1 MTVTPEFL
9 RAIVAEERWAELA
22 RIVDDGFFSLLLTMP
37 DAVRGAL
44 EAAPDEWLHANLRYL
59 NAREISSNGSVG
71 AGLIDE
77 NVSRRFRDGVART
90 PIPATRDV
98 LGVQQ
103 SDLRFFLAAGR
114 FAEASAKADETLATI
129 DNAPDSSGFL
139 DVIPVVLIRTGI
151 AKLFVADTSGAIAC
165 FADASRWAS
174 MRGRHPAWRHAEN
187 YLALALAIEGN
198 YAQSRKHLTHDLD
211 DARSAPD
218 TLARQYEAGGIL
230 ATAMVALGA
239 LDRDRAATAINQF
252 DSGITAGEFWWL
264 ASHARARFALYWGD
278 RAAAIRD
285 LEDTLLYR
293 RTLAG
298 YGSLGGLIARAD
310 LADLYQASNNLPAAH
325 HVLERSSVETN
336 HILLI
341 PTRARLDLLSG
352 NFEQAVA
359 RVDAAA
365 PIAARRAHG
374 TAVLL
379 AVKAAA
385 ETAMGDANSAAET
398 LAQVADCIRATGA
411 VNLIAEAQPEVRD
424 ELALLAGAES
434 LPFPDVYPSA
444 GQSPRLTPRERD
456 VLEALRNHTTIK
468 DIAVALHVSPNTAKT
483 HLQSLYRKL
492 SVHNREQALRRGH
505 SAEHHREVGPDPIA
519 S

>member
-1 MTVTPEFL
+1 VTVALEFL
-9 RAIVAEERWAELA
+9 HAVVAEERWTELA
-22 RIVDDGFFSLLLTMP
+22 RIIDDDFFSLLLTTP
-37 DAVRGAL
+37 EAVRAAL
-44 EAAPDEWLHANLRYL
+44 EAAPEEWLRANMRYF

-77 NVSRRFRDGVART
+77 NVSRRFRAWVART

-114 FAEASAKADETLATI
+114 FSEASEKADETLATI
-129 DNAPDSSGFL
+129 DNAPDPSGFL
-139 DVIPVVLIRTGI
+139 DVIPVVLIRAGI
-151 AKLFVADTSGAIAC
+151 AKLLVADTSGAIAC

-174 MRGRHPAWRHAEN
+174 MRGRHPAWRHAQN
-187 YLALALAIEGN
+187 YLALALAIAGN
-198 YAQSRKHLTHDLD
+198 YTLGRKHLNHDLD
-211 DARSAPD
+211 AARSAPD

-230 ATAMVALGA
+230 ATAIIAIGA
-239 LDRDRAATAINQF
+239 FDRDGAAAAIDQL
-252 DSGITAGEFWWL
+252 DPVVTAGEFWWL

-285 LEDTLLYR
+285 LEDTLVYR

-298 YGSLGGLIARAD
+298 HGSLAGLMSRAD
-310 LADLYQASNNLPAAH
+310 LADLYQASSNLPAARQ
-325 HVLERSSVETN
+325 VLDRSPVETN

-341 PTRARLDLLSG
+341 PTRARLDLFSG
-352 NFEQAVA
+352 QFEQAVA
-359 RVDAAA
+359 RVDAAE

-374 TAVLL
+374 TAALL

-385 ETAMGDANSAAET
+385 EAAMGDADRAAET
-398 LAQVADCIRATGA
+398 LAQFADSIRTTGA
-411 VNLIAEAQPEVRD
+411 MNLIAETPPEIRG
-424 ELALLAGAES
+424 ELTRLAGAES
-434 LPFPDVYPSA
+434 LSFPDVYPIA
-444 GQSPRLTPRERD
+444 QQSPRLTPRERD
-456 VLEALRNHTTIK
+456 VLEALRNHATIK

-492 SVHNREQALRRGH
+492 SVHTREQALRRSH
-505 SAEHHREVGPDPIA
+505 SADHQ
-519 S
+519 